1 MRGIFPRI
9 ITGLAILTA
18 FILLSGCGGGKQLIA
33 PGVQRVALPEIE
45 FSVTLPPGA
54 DIDPSDVSFERLTL
68 EEALSG
74 YRAPSDL
81 PDDFRAVEAFVIRPE
96 DAVFDLPAHIRLVP
110 EEELPEGT
118 RLFLFRVGASR
129 RCIPID
135 DGYVRNDGS
144 VSFDTHVFGF
154 FIVAENTLIARPS
167 DAFLCYG
174 FADVGDGAIP
184 LTVNFRVFS
193 FGGVEPIEYIWDFD
207 DGTGEVVGSDVTH
220 TFYEVG
226 EYEVSVHG
234 EDAVGAVSPGFST
247 NIRAT
252 SDYLPLESV
261 SVFIFPTDAS
271 IPLERHFIPML
282 EGGVPPLTW
291 EWEFSD
297 GFATSEQD
305 PIHGFPEAGIY
316 SGSVTVTDAVLD
328 EVSSDF
334 VADLRHIQLSAEP
347 NFGYA
352 PMSVTFEIY
361 AEGLSPDATVV
372 LDYGDGEKV
381 SVDLASEPLFVHHYD
396 LAGTYP
402 ARVEAFELYEGVPHY
417 VYSLVMN
424 IVIVEGPVPIIYSI
438 YPPQAEWGED
448 VTIYGV
454 EFGFIQSEGEIVT
467 FAPGVEAEVIEWSDS
482 YINVV
487 VPDDAMDGD
496 LFVTR
501 VDQGT
506 SYESDRMFFNVI
518 EPGQEKQPPMI
529 ILLSPNRGPVGT
541 VVTILGLNFGSTQLV
556 GDRVSIGFQH
566 LIIHSWQDDTIEAE
580 IPQFAESGGIVVMH
594 DGMTSNTVHF
604 DVGNYL
610 IDDPPVVTSIEPTS
624 GARGE
629 IVRINGDNFG
639 GYVPGSVAFLG
650 AVPMGIISW
659 VENQIL
665 AIVPEHGNNGDI
677 RVYHHGAL
685 SNNVPFVVLPNAPNL
700 YGLEQL

>member
-9 ITGLAILTA
+9 ITGLSILTA
-18 FILLSGCGGGKQLIA
+18 IILLSSCGGGKQLTA
-33 PGVQRVALPEIE
+33 PGVQRVVLPEIE

-54 DIDPSDVSFERLTL
+54 DIDPADVSYERLTL

-74 YRAPSDL
+74 GRAPSDL

-96 DAVFDLPAHIRLVP
+96 NTVFDLPARIRLVP

-135 DGYVRNDGS
+135 DGYIRNDGS
-144 VSFDTHVFGF
+144 VSFDTYVFGF

-174 FADVGDGAIP
+174 FADVGDGPIP
-184 LTVNFRVFS
+184 LTVNFHVFS

-207 DGTGEVVGSDVTH
+207 DGSGAVIGSDVTH
-220 TFYEVG
+220 TFYEIG

-234 EDAVGAVSPGFST
+234 EDAIGAISPGFST
-247 NIRAT
+247 IIKAT
-252 SDYLPLESV
+252 SEYLPLESV
-261 SVFIFPTDAS
+261 SVYVFPTDAS
-271 IPLERHFIPML
+271 APLERHFIPVL

-291 EWEFSD
+291 EWDFSN
-297 GFATSEQD
+297 GYTTNERD
-305 PIHGFPEAGIY
+305 PVYEFPEAGIF

-328 EVSSDF
+328 QVSSDF
-334 VADLRHIQLSAEP
+334 MADLRHVYLSADP

-352 PMSVTFEIY
+352 PMSVTFEVS
-361 AEGLSPDATVV
+361 AEGLNPDATVV
-372 LDYGDGEKV
+372 LDYGDGERV
-381 SVDLASEPLFVHHYD
+381 SVDLAGEPLFVHYYD

-402 ARVEAFELYEGVPHY
+402 ARVEAFEMFEGSPRY
-417 VYSLVMN
+417 VYSLMMN
-424 IVIVEGPVPIIYSI
+424 IVIVEGPIPIVYSI
-438 YPPQAEWGED
+438 FPPQAEIGET

-454 EFGFIQSEGEIVT
+454 DFGFIQSEGETVT
-467 FAPGVEAEVIEWSDS
+467 FAPGIEAEVLEWSDS

-487 VPDDAMDGD
+487 APDDAVDGD

-506 SYESDRMFFNVI
+506 SYESNRMFFNVI

-529 ILLSPNRGPVGT
+529 TLLSPSRGPVGT
-541 VVTILGLNFGSTQLV
+541 VVTILGLNFGPMQLV
-556 GDRVSIGFQH
+556 GDRVSIGYQH
-566 LIIHSWQDDTIEAE
+566 LTIHSWQNDTIEAE
-580 IPQFAESGGIVVMH
+580 IPQFAESGDIVVIH
-594 DGMTSNTVHF
+594 DGMASNARHF

-610 IDDPPVVTSIEPTS
+610 IDDPPVVTSVEPAL

-629 IVRINGDNFG
+629 IVQINGDNFG

-665 AIVPEHGNNGDI
+665 AIVPEQGNDGDI

-685 SNNVPFVVLPNAPNL
+685 SNSVPFVVLPNAPNL

>member
-1 MRGIFPRI
+1 MRGIIPRI
-9 ITGLAILTA
+9 ITGLTIVTAI
-18 FILLSGCGGGKQLIA
+18 ILLNGCGGGKQIIA
-33 PGVQRVALPEIE
+33 PGVQRVVLPEIE

-54 DIDPSDVSFERLTL
+54 DIDPADVSFERLTL

-110 EEELPEGT
+110 EEELSEGT

-135 DGYVRNDGS
+135 DGYVRGDGS

-207 DGTGEVVGSDVTH
+207 DGSGEVVGSEVTH
-220 TFYEVG
+220 TFYEIG

-234 EDAVGAVSPGFST
+234 EDATGAMSPGFST
-247 NIRAT
+247 IIEAT
-252 SDYLPLESV
+252 SEYLPLESV
-261 SVFIFPTDAS
+261 SVLVFPTDAS
-271 IPLERHFIPML
+271 APLERHFIPVL

-291 EWEFSD
+291 EWEFSNGYTAD
-297 GFATSEQD
+297 EQD
-305 PIHGFPEAGIY
+305 PVYAFPEAGIY
-316 SGSVTVTDAVLD
+316 SGTVTVTDAVLD
-328 EVSSDF
+328 QVSNNF
-334 VADLRHIQLSAEP
+334 MADLRHVYLSADP

-352 PMSVTFEIY
+352 PMSVTFEIS

-381 SVDLASEPLFVHHYD
+381 SVNLADEPLFVHHYD
-396 LAGTYP
+396 VAGTYP
-402 ARVEAFELYEGVPHY
+402 AQVEAFESFEGSPRY

-424 IVIVEGPVPIIYSI
+424 IVIVEGPVPIVYSI
-438 YPPQAEWGED
+438 FPPQAERGEN
-448 VTIYGV
+448 VTVYGV
-454 EFGFIQSEGEIVT
+454 DFGFIQSEGETVT
-467 FAPGVEAEVIEWSDS
+467 FAPGVEAEVLEWSDS
-482 YINVV
+482 YITAV
-487 VPDDAMDGD
+487 VPDTAVDGD

-506 SYESDRMFFNVI
+506 SYESDRMFFNVL
-518 EPGQEKQPPMI
+518 EPGQEQQPPMI

-541 VVTILGLNFGSTQLV
+541 VVTILGLNFGTAQLV
-556 GDRVSIGFQH
+556 GDRVSIDFQH
-566 LIIHSWQDDTIEAE
+566 LTIHSWQDDTIEAE
-580 IPQFAESGGIVVMH
+580 IPQFAESGDIVVEH
-594 DGMTSNTVHF
+594 DGMVSNAIHF

-610 IDDPPVVTSIEPTS
+610 IDDPPAITSVEPAS
-624 GARGE
+624 SARGE
-629 IVRINGDNFG
+629 IVQINGDNFG

-650 AVPMGIISW
+650 AVPMGIVSW

-665 AIVPEHGNNGDI
+665 AIVPEQGNDGDI
-677 RVYHHGAL
+677 RIYHHGAL
-685 SNNVPFVVLPNAPNL
+685 SNSVPFVVLPNAPNL
-700 YGLEQL
+700 YGVEQL